1 MNPHPIH
8 PAESDKAPRKGRR
21 LPTVIAILLAVLILS
36 TMAVIFF
43 FSAESGEESG
53 SRSADVTDAILKI
66 THPNLD
72 SLPREEQQSIEAS
85 VHHLVRKT
93 AHFLEYAFL
102 AFLTTCLLLWLKH
115 FSVFRIRPRQ
125 VWVFPAALGL
135 LYAISDEVH
144 QIFSH
149 RGARVT
155 DVLIDFAGALSG
167 VLFLHLAVGLIL
179 AVSRARRRKQRQK
192 EGLSA

>member
-155 DVLIDFAGALSG
+155 DVLIDFAGTLFGVCMVHVAAWMLRHLRNAKRSKRGKETAL
-167 VLFLHLAVGLIL
+167 
-179 AVSRARRRKQRQK
+179 
-192 EGLSA
+192 

>member
-72 SLPREEQQSIEAS
+72 SLPQEEQQSIEAS

-102 AFLTTCLLLWLKH
+102 AFLTTCLLLWLKY

-125 VWVFPAALGL
+125 VWVFPAALGF

-155 DVLIDFAGALSG
+155 DVLIDFAGTLFGVCMVHAAAWMLRHLRNAKRSKRGKETAL
-167 VLFLHLAVGLIL
+167 
-179 AVSRARRRKQRQK
+179 
-192 EGLSA
+192 

>member
-8 PAESDKAPRKGRR
+8 PAESDKSLRKGRR

-53 SRSADVTDAILKI
+53 SRSAGVTDAILKI

-115 FSVFRIRPRQ
+115 FSVCRIRPWQ

-155 DVLIDFAGALSG
+155 DVLIDFAGAMFG
-167 VLFLHLAVGLIL
+167 VCMAHVAAWML
-179 AVSRARRRKQRQK
+179 RRIRTAKQSKRGK
-192 EGLSA
+192 ETAL

>member
-135 LYAISDEVH
+135 LYAISDEIH

-155 DVLIDFAGALSG
+155 DVLIDFAGTLFGVCMVHVAAWMLRHLRNAKRSKRGKETAL
-167 VLFLHLAVGLIL
+167 
-179 AVSRARRRKQRQK
+179 
-192 EGLSA
+192 

>member
-135 LYAISDEVH
+135 LYAISDEIH

-155 DVLIDFAGALSG
+155 DVLIDFAGTLFGVCIVHVAAWMLRHLRNAKRSKRGKETAL
-167 VLFLHLAVGLIL
+167 
-179 AVSRARRRKQRQK
+179 
-192 EGLSA
+192 

>member
-8 PAESDKAPRKGRR
+8 AAESDKAPRKGRR

-53 SRSADVTDAILKI
+53 SRSAGVTDAILKI

-115 FSVFRIRPRQ
+115 FSVFRIRPWQ

-155 DVLIDFAGALSG
+155 DVLIDFAGTLFGVCMAHVAAWMLRHLRNAKRSKRGKETAL
-167 VLFLHLAVGLIL
+167 
-179 AVSRARRRKQRQK
+179 
-192 EGLSA
+192 

>member
-155 DVLIDFAGALSG
+155 DVLIDFAGTLFGVCMAHVAAWMLRRIRTAKQSKRGKETAL
-167 VLFLHLAVGLIL
+167 
-179 AVSRARRRKQRQK
+179 
-192 EGLSA
+192 

>member
-36 TMAVIFF
+36 TMVVIFF

-115 FSVFRIRPRQ
+115 FSVFRIRPWQ

-149 RGARVT
+149 RGARFT
-155 DVLIDFAGALSG
+155 DVLIDFAGTLFGVCMVHVAAWMLRHLRNAKRSKRGKETAL
-167 VLFLHLAVGLIL
+167 
-179 AVSRARRRKQRQK
+179 
-192 EGLSA
+192 

>member
-43 FSAESGEESG
+43 FSGESGEESG

-155 DVLIDFAGALSG
+155 DVLIDFAGTLFGVCMVHVAVWMLRHLRNAKRSKRGKETAL
-167 VLFLHLAVGLIL
+167 
-179 AVSRARRRKQRQK
+179 
-192 EGLSA
+192 

>member
-72 SLPREEQQSIEAS
+72 SLSREEQQSIEAS

-155 DVLIDFAGALSG
+155 DVLIDFAGTLFGVCMVHVAAWMLRHLRNAKRSKRGKETAL
-167 VLFLHLAVGLIL
+167 
-179 AVSRARRRKQRQK
+179 
-192 EGLSA
+192 

>member
-43 FSAESGEESG
+43 FSAESGDESG

-155 DVLIDFAGALSG
+155 DVLIDFAGTLFGVCMVHVAAWMLRHLRNAKRSKRGKETAL
-167 VLFLHLAVGLIL
+167 
-179 AVSRARRRKQRQK
+179 
-192 EGLSA
+192 

>member
-72 SLPREEQQSIEAS
+72 SLPREEQQSIEES

-155 DVLIDFAGALSG
+155 DVLIDFAGTLFGVCMVHVAAWMLRHLRNAKRSKRGKETAL
-167 VLFLHLAVGLIL
+167 
-179 AVSRARRRKQRQK
+179 
-192 EGLSA
+192 

>member
-115 FSVFRIRPRQ
+115 FSVFRIRPWQ

-155 DVLIDFAGALSG
+155 DVLIDFAGTLFGVCMVHVAAWMFRHLRNAKRSKRGKETAL
-167 VLFLHLAVGLIL
+167 
-179 AVSRARRRKQRQK
+179 
-192 EGLSA
+192 

>member
-1 MNPHPIH
+1 MNPHPIQ

-43 FSAESGEESG
+43 FSAESGDESG

-155 DVLIDFAGALSG
+155 DVLIDFAGTLFGVCMVHVAAWMLRHLRNAKRSKRGKETAL
-167 VLFLHLAVGLIL
+167 
-179 AVSRARRRKQRQK
+179 
-192 EGLSA
+192 

>member
-8 PAESDKAPRKGRR
+8 PAESDKSPRKGRR

-115 FSVFRIRPRQ
+115 FSVFRIRPWQ

-155 DVLIDFAGALSG
+155 DVLIDFAGTLFGVCMAHVAAWMLRYLRNAKRSKRGKETAL
-167 VLFLHLAVGLIL
+167 
-179 AVSRARRRKQRQK
+179 
-192 EGLSA
+192 

>member
-1 MNPHPIH
+1 MNPHHIH
-8 PAESDKAPRKGRR
+8 SPETDTAPRKSRR
-21 LPTVIAILLAVLILS
+21 MPAVIALLLAVLILS
-36 TMAVIFF
+36 TMAAIFF

-53 SRSADVTDAILKI
+53 SRSAGVTDAILQI
-66 THPNLD
+66 THPDFD

-102 AFLTTCLLLWLKH
+102 AFLATCLLLWLKH
-115 FSVFRIRPRQ
+115 FSVFRIRPWQ
-125 VWVFPAALGL
+125 AWVFPAAFGL

-144 QIFSH
+144 QIFAH

-155 DVLIDFAGALSG
+155 DVLIDFAGAMFG
-167 VLFLHLAVGLIL
+167 VCMAHVAAWMLRRI
-179 AVSRARRRKQRQK
+179 RTARQSKRGK
-192 EGLSA
+192 ETAL

>member
-115 FSVFRIRPRQ
+115 FSVFRIRPWQ

-155 DVLIDFAGALSG
+155 DVLIDFAGTLFGVCMAHVAAWMLRHLRNAKRSKRGKETAL
-167 VLFLHLAVGLIL
+167 
-179 AVSRARRRKQRQK
+179 
-192 EGLSA
+192 

>member
-102 AFLTTCLLLWLKH
+102 AFLTTCVLLWLKH
-115 FSVFRIRPRQ
+115 FSVFRIRPWQ

-155 DVLIDFAGALSG
+155 DVLIDFAGTLFGVCMVHVAAWMFRHLRNAKRSKRGKETAL
-167 VLFLHLAVGLIL
+167 
-179 AVSRARRRKQRQK
+179 
-192 EGLSA
+192 

>member
-155 DVLIDFAGALSG
+155 DVLIDFAGTLFGVCMAHVAAWMLRRIRTAKRSKRGKETAL
-167 VLFLHLAVGLIL
+167 
-179 AVSRARRRKQRQK
+179 
-192 EGLSA
+192 

>member
-115 FSVFRIRPRQ
+115 FSVFRIRPWQ

-155 DVLIDFAGALSG
+155 DVLIDFAGTLFGVCMAHVAAWMLRRIRTAKQSKRGKETAL
-167 VLFLHLAVGLIL
+167 
-179 AVSRARRRKQRQK
+179 
-192 EGLSA
+192 